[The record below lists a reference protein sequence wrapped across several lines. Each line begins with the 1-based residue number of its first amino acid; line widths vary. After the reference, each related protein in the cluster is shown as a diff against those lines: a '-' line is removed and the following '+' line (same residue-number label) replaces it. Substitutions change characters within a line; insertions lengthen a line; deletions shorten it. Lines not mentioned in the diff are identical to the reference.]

1 MVTRRRIKYMSK
13 RQKQTAFLKA
23 LILHGDMDV
32 RAQLQER
39 IKKAERDELCSWRAL
54 WLVTVLGLF
63 SCCGICYSAVLM
75 PEFFQNSSHI
85 VVKTFCGLG
94 LASLICSVAFLG
106 FWMWCR
112 AALNH
117 VQEDCRR
124 YVMAMLEPS
133 GRPDLSQPLP
143 TQDRPGTENR
153 ATVESRGAENC
164 AAILPTYQTYLQLFS
179 LRRIS

>member
-1 MVTRRRIKYMSK
+1 QGRSEGRGRRATTSLVWNELMVTRRRIKYMSK

-54 WLVTVLGLF
+54 WLVTVLGLL

-106 FWMWCR
+106 FWM
-112 AALNH
+112 
-117 VQEDCRR
+117 
-124 YVMAMLEPS
+124 
-133 GRPDLSQPLP
+133 
-143 TQDRPGTENR
+143 
-153 ATVESRGAENC
+153 
-164 AAILPTYQTYLQLFS
+164 
-179 LRRIS
+179 